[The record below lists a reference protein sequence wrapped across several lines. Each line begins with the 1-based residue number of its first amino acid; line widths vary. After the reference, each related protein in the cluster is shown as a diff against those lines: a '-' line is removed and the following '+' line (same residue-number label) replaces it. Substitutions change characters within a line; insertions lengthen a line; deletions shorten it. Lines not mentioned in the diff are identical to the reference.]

1 MTVPRARGVLRTGLV
16 ASLFGLLSAC
26 ATTGPVE
33 SRRSPSLPGSPPAQ
47 TQPRPQPSIPPT
59 GLPQATPAAP
69 PVVVAPAPARP
80 APPPAYPSEREGRA
94 LVAGFLP
101 PQVRDRDGWAAD
113 IFAAFAALKIP
124 PTPDNICA
132 AVAVIEQESTF
143 QADPVVPGLPQIVW
157 KEIDARRERLHL
169 PRLLVDAAMLKTS
182 PDGRSYKA
190 RIDALRTEKEMNA
203 LFEDMISELP
213 NGKSLLGGYNPVRTG
228 GPMQVSVAFAEEQVR
243 EKPYPYLRRGSIR
256 NEVFTRRG
264 GLYFG
269 IAILLDYPAPYSR
282 PLYRFADFNAGR
294 YSSRNVAFQAAVA
307 QLGGRSLTLD
317 GDLLRYRDGQPADE
331 PSATFSALLEVAP
344 RLGLS
349 PAEIKRDLR
358 LEKSAAFAQTS
369 LYGRVFAA
377 ADARA
382 GSRLPRE
389 AMPRIDLKSPKIQRK
404 LTTAWFAER
413 VDARHR
419 TCLGRDRSA
428 SP

>member
-1 MTVPRARGVLRTGLV
+1 MRR
-16 ASLFGLLSAC
+16 LLL
-26 ATTGPVE
+26 
-33 SRRSPSLPGSPPAQ
+33 PSLLIGALLTGCSTFESGEEQGPP
-47 TQPRPQPSIPPT
+47 
-59 GLPQATPAAP
+59 
-69 PVVVAPAPARP
+69 
-80 APPPAYPSEREGRA
+80 
-94 LVAGFLP
+94 LP
-101 PQVRDRDGWAAD
+101 PDMARQANGKTATAWPVALGDTEVRKRVARLLPPGVKDKAGWAED
-113 IFAAFAALKIP
+113 LHTAFKVLEVPHASQ
-124 PTPDNICA
+124 TYCA
-132 AVAVIEQESTF
+132 AIAIIEQESSF
-143 QADPVVPGLPQIVW
+143 QAAPVVPGLPNIV
-157 KEIDARRERLHL
+157 RRELETRAGRFAV
-169 PRLLVDAAMLKTS
+169 PSLLVTAALNKNSPTGKT
-182 PDGRSYKA
+182 YNE
-190 RIDALRTEKEMNA
+190 RIDALKTETQLND
-203 LFEDMISELP
+203 LFEDMIGELP
-213 NGKSLLGGYNPVRTG
+213 FGQQLFADYNPVRTG
-228 GPMQVSVAFAEEQVR
+228 GPMQVSVEFATQHVKER
-243 EKPYPYLRRGSIR
+243 SYPYPIARKLR

-269 IAILLDYPAPYSR
+269 SAILLDYEVPYDQIV
-282 PLYRFADFNAGR
+282 YRFADFNAGR

-317 GDLLRYRDGQPADE
+317 GDLLRYQGGQPSDE
-331 PSATFSALLEVAP
+331 PSATFSALLELVP

-369 LYGRVFAA
+369 LYSRVFAA

-382 GSRLPRE
+382 GSRQPRE